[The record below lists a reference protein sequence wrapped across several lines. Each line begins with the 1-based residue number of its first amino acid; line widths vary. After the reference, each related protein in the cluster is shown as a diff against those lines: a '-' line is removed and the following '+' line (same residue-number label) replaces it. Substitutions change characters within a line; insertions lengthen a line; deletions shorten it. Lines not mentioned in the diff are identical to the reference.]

1 MTYVNISLDKSKNNY
16 YFIYS
21 SYNDKGAPIR
31 SAAPFLRPK
40 KMFNSKMISGD
51 DLLGIIDTEPMR

>member
-1 MTYVNISLDKSKNNY
+1 MNIYPLTKAKVISIL
-16 YFIYS
+16 FIVITTM
-21 SYNDKGAPIR
+21 KGAPIR

-51 DLLGIIDTEPMR
+51 ALPGTSDTEPMR